1 VDNVDSGIFCT
12 VDLIKLSSDGPAA
25 LSRNG
30 EASMDRLERGFAV
43 MTMTSFFVLI
53 GAATW
58 LMVLPV

>member
-1 VDNVDSGIFCT
+1 
-12 VDLIKLSSDGPAA
+12 
-25 LSRNG
+25 
-30 EASMDRLERGFAV
+30 MDRLERSFAV